1 MALYIITL
9 ILNLNGSRFRIG
21 SSRWTGAL
29 GGEQNARSHG
39 VNVLRRPGVVR
50 RGVRFAVNTNDSL
63 MDAFVR
69 PPDAAVDRESFVAV
83 RSVSG

>member
-29 GGEQNARSHG
+29 GGEQMPGHMASMCCA
-39 VNVLRRPGVVR
+39 GVVR
-50 RGVRFAVNTNDSL
+50 RGVKFAVNTNDSL